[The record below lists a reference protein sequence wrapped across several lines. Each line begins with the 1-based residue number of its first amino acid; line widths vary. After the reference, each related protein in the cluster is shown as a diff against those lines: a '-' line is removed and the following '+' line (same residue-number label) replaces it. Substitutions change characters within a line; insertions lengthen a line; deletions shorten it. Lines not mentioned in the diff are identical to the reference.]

1 MPDLNREDRKSPE
14 ASLVRKIYRERGD
27 RDSSSAHLDCDP
39 FFMLRGRSRG
49 KCRQLKGLKL
59 CSDFPGCSV

>member
-27 RDSSSAHLDCDP
+27 RDSCK
-39 FFMLRGRSRG
+39 F
-49 KCRQLKGLKL
+49 GLI
-59 CSDFPGCSV
+59 FYN